1 MHRFT
6 RRQPAKTS
14 PASLLALAA
23 IAALALLSP
32 LTTGAALAHQRT
44 AIHAVAPAHAA
55 QPVTTYHVTTDVGH
69 RGAPTAAPDGTYGLP
84 NGAAFGVEC
93 QVIGQPTGQHGN
105 TLFFLADYAGRQMYV
120 PDAYSDSP
128 HLAGQPPIVGVPMC
142 GSSSTSTTP
151 PPSGGTS
158 GDAPLVW
165 VGSPVTGTWD
175 VPASAGGDGAAAHHW
190 LGNANDKG
198 DFAIDLVAGAGQP
211 VVLYA
216 APQDGRTSITARV
229 DQFGSSCARAAEAA
243 ASSPSG
249 STQAANAWAQQ
260 RTPTSTSAR
269 RSALASR
276 LDAGEQCSGRSGR
289 TLVTPRA
296 GPGRT
301 STRSC
306 SRRST
311 MPASTARSRSGR
323 PSALLTSSASLVATS
338 PRRLDRAA
346 HSTQHD
352 ARGASVGNS
361 TEALWRTR
369 WGRCL

>member
-1 MHRFT
+1 MELEEDLGSALHVLEPGRDREARSVRTAMHRFT

-229 DQFGSSCARAAEAA
+229 DQIGSSCAGGGGG
-243 ASSPSG
+243 SFVTVGLYSG
-249 STQAANAWAQQ
+249 SQRVGSATYAHINISPAVGAGQQIGRWGTVLGKIGTYARNTACWTGPHVHTQLFSTKHYACFN
-260 RTPTSTSAR
+260 RTF
-269 RSALASR
+269 ALGQAI
-276 LDAGEQCSGRSGR
+276 R
-289 TLVTPRA
+289 TTNFIGFLGGNVAT
-296 GPGRT
+296 
-301 STRSC
+301 
-306 SRRST
+306 
-311 MPASTARSRSGR
+311 TARQGC
-323 PSALLTSSASLVATS
+323 A
-338 PRRLDRAA
+338 
-346 HSTQHD
+346 
-352 ARGASVGNS
+352 
-361 TEALWRTR
+361 
-369 WGRCL
+369 